1 MVRPEPH
8 FNLDSEDTNRF
19 AAEES
24 QLNDA
29 PFPGKAFF
37 RLLIPRKNFATRRE
51 RKLQSFEFR
60 IGRNGK
66 RKETLRSVGEDRIF
80 PSLGSAANLA
90 PTADAPWN
98 REARANFPRAVAGLS
113 GLSGRGGHLSKRDCG
128 ETDRSIILRSA
139 RLLFTQTSPPSFITG
154 EEDGIEPSHEGF

>member
-1 MVRPEPH
+1 MQRRAMVRPEPH

-80 PSLGSAANLA
+80 PSLGSGNVGVRQTWLRR
-90 PTADAPWN
+90 PMHLGTEK
-98 REARANFPRAVAGLS
+98 REPIFHALS
-113 GLSGRGGHLSKRDCG
+113 
-128 ETDRSIILRSA
+128 
-139 RLLFTQTSPPSFITG
+139 PV
-154 EEDGIEPSHEGF
+154 

>member
-37 RLLIPRKNFATRRE
+37 RLLIPRKNFATRRDRE
-51 RKLQSFEFR
+51 RERENFKASSFVSDGMEK
-60 IGRNGK
+60 GRK
-66 RKETLRSVGEDRIF
+66 RFVLSERTGYF
-80 PSLGSAANLA
+80 P
-90 PTADAPWN
+90 
-98 REARANFPRAVAGLS
+98 V
-113 GLSGRGGHLSKRDCG
+113 
-128 ETDRSIILRSA
+128 
-139 RLLFTQTSPPSFITG
+139 
-154 EEDGIEPSHEGF
+154 

>member
-1 MVRPEPH
+1 MLH
-8 FNLDSEDTNRF
+8 FQEKLFSACLSREKTLQRV
-19 AAEES
+19 ETE
-24 QLNDA
+24 
-29 PFPGKAFF
+29 
-37 RLLIPRKNFATRRE
+37 RE
-51 RKLQSFEFR
+51 REKTSKLRVSYRTEWKKEGNASFCRRGQDISQFR
-60 IGRNGK
+60 EWK
-66 RKETLRSVGEDRIF
+66 R
-80 PSLGSAANLA
+80 GSAANLA